1 MMGVMP
7 EMPVPDGSEAQGQN
21 PNGQQQPQ
29 LPPDV
34 QKNDEVFKGVMKQF
48 LASEGGQSAPAQQET
63 AIEEPSEEQGGMD
76 G

>member
-1 MMGVMP
+1 MP
-7 EMPVPDGSEAQGQN
+7 GEGMPGGSEAQGQN
-21 PNGQQQPQ
+21 PNEQQQPQ

-63 AIEEPSEEQGGMD
+63 ATEEPSDGQGGMD